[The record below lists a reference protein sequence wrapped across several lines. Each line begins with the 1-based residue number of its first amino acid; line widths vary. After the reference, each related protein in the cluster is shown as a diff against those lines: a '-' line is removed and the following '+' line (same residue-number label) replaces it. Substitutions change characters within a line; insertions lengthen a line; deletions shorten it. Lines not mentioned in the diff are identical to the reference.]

1 MLLEGSCHCEAVRFR
16 VESPEPYPFMYC
28 YCSICRK
35 TAGGGGYAINLGA
48 LSDTLEVQDEENV
61 SVYQARIDG
70 ELSLAQRHFCG
81 TCGSTLWV
89 FDPNWPDLVHPFA
102 SAVDTPLPKPPE
114 KIRIMLNYAAPWCE
128 IPSRPDKNTSPS
140 AQTNHWKNGTR
151 GTVSARSRKTA
162 ETSSLSTGCGLC
174 LAAQGK
180 VVLRRRKHS
189 RGGILVEAVR

>member
-35 TAGGGGYAINLGA
+35 TAGSGGYAINLGA

-81 TCGSTLWV
+81 TCGSALWV
-89 FDPNWPDLVHPFA
+89 FDPNWPDLVHPFV
-102 SAVDTPLPKPPE
+102 SAVDTP
-114 KIRIMLNYAAPWCE
+114 
-128 IPSRPDKNTSPS
+128 SRSLRKRHASCSTTPRRGARSPQVLTKNTSPS
-140 AQTNHWKNGTR
+140 SQTNHWKNGTR

-162 ETSSLSTGCGLC
+162 ETSTLSTGCGLC

-189 RGGILVEAVR
+189 RGGIRMEAVR